1 MQWEGYGNKHIN
13 RHENKHTPLLW
24 IFLSLQSPSKATFEA
39 KSMENLLHFPIQTV
53 ETNSPE
59 KFRGHPW
66 LLSLSPSL
74 SIMAMIKYRVF
85 FFIEWSK
92 PLLEYQ
98 ARLLHASRERQ
109 TMCIIQ
115 QYIFMHP
122 FGKGLNLGGL
132 VMLCIIWEVKKKPNR
147 WRK

>member
-1 MQWEGYGNKHIN
+1 MRTNTHLYYESFSAFKAPA
-13 RHENKHTPLLW
+13 KPLLKQNPW
-24 IFLSLQSPSKATFEA
+24 KISFTFQF
-39 KSMENLLHFPIQTV
+39 KQWKQIPQR
-53 ETNSPE
+53 NSE
-59 KFRGHPW
+59 DTHDYS
-66 LLSLSPSL
+66 LSLSPSL
-74 SIMAMIKYRVF
+74 SIMAMIKYRFF

-132 VMLCIIWEVKKKPNR
+132 VMLCIIWEVKKQPNR
-147 WRK
+147 RRK